1 PVTVN
6 SAISGT
12 AANGTDYSAIGT
24 SVVIPA
30 GLSSATITITP
41 IDDAFN
47 EVNETVALTLTAGS
61 YNIAASPDNA
71 ATVTIADDDPAPTVS
86 FNAASSS
93 GLENITAVA
102 LPVSLSAASG
112 RTVTVDYAVTGG
124 TASGGGVDYSL

>member
-1 PVTVN
+1 TN
-6 SAISGT
+6 T
-12 AANGTDYSAIGT
+12 
-24 SVVIPA
+24 IPPLA
-30 GLSSATITITP
+30 DSL
-41 IDDAFN
+41 
-47 EVNETVALTLTAGS
+47 NETTETRNLTLSAGS

-93 GLENITAVA
+93 GLENITPVA

-124 TASGGGVDYSL
+124 TASGGGVDYSLASGTLSFAPGVTTQNINLTVVNA